1 MKTKKKIF
9 VKRKVAVQ
17 PFLILLV
24 MILTVIG
31 IIFFMFLE
39 YSKAEQE
46 KDANRFVGFESSPT
60 ESNGLGSNYTSV
72 NNEALY
78 GSESDVIEGVSTAT
92 PNENGETAIEA
103 AQNQLSDDTQENDA
117 YKVDT
122 LVPKTL
128 SVSDSYFEDALF
140 IGDSI
145 LRGFKSYVAP
155 YPDNVIADQNAGLDQ
170 IFLNK
175 DVYYTTPSVQTTLW
189 KAIDEV
195 LPDAEKIYVL
205 IGANGVPGYE
215 NEKNISFYED
225 LIVKL
230 KDRFP
235 DKVIYICALTPI
247 TKDLS
252 DLRTPDFTTEKVND
266 FNNKLFE
273 LCQTYNTYYL
283 QTDEDLKN
291 SSGYLMSEYDAGDGM
306 HLNKDGHTVLLEYF
320 KTHIVSAD
328 GIAQKLA

>member
-24 MILTVIG
+24 MILTVIA
-31 IIFFMFLE
+31 ILFFMFFE
-39 YSKAEQE
+39 YSKSEQE
-46 KDANRFVGFESSPT
+46 KDNNRFVGFESSPT

-78 GSESDVIEGVSTAT
+78 GSDSDVIEGVSTAT
-92 PNENGETAIEA
+92 TDDTETAIEA
-103 AQNQLSDDTQENDA
+103 AQNQLYDDSQENDA
-117 YKVDT
+117 YQVDT

-128 SVSDSYFEDALF
+128 SVSDSYFEDALL

-145 LRGFKSYVAP
+145 LKGFKSFVAP

-215 NEKNISFYED
+215 NEKNLSFYED

-230 KDRFP
+230 KEKFP

-247 TKDLS
+247 TKELS
-252 DLRTPDFTTEKVND
+252 DQRSPDFTTEKVND

-273 LCQTYNTYYL
+273 LCQTYNTYFL
-283 QTDEDLKN
+283 QTDENLKN

-306 HLNKDGHTVLLEYF
+306 HLNKDGHTTLLEYF

-328 GIAQKLA
+328 GIAQKVA

>member
-9 VKRKVAVQ
+9 VKRKIAIQ
-17 PFLILLV
+17 PFLILLI
-24 MILTVIG
+24 MILTVIA
-31 IIFFMFLE
+31 ILIFMFFE
-39 YSKAEQE
+39 YSKSEQE
-46 KDANRFVGFESSPT
+46 KDNNRFVGFESTPT
-60 ESNGLGSNYTSV
+60 EFNGLGSYDSTA
-72 NNEALY
+72 NNEALF
-78 GSESDVIEGVSTAT
+78 GSDSDVIEGVSTAT
-92 PNENGETAIEA
+92 PSEDGETAIEA
-103 AQNQLSDDTQENDA
+103 AQNQLSDDSQENDA

-128 SVSDSYFEDALF
+128 SVSDNYFEDALF

-145 LRGFKSYVAP
+145 LKGFKSFVAP
-155 YPDNVIADQNAGLDQ
+155 YPDNVVADQNAGLDQ

-195 LPDAEKIYVL
+195 LPEAEKIYVL

-215 NEKNISFYED
+215 NDKNISFYED

-230 KDRFP
+230 KEKFP

-247 TKDLS
+247 TKELS
-252 DLRTPDFTTEKVND
+252 DQRSPDFTTEKIND

-273 LCQTYNTYYL
+273 LCQTYNTYFL
-283 QTDEDLKN
+283 QTDENLKN
-291 SSGYLMSEYDAGDGM
+291 SSGNLLSEYDAGDGM
-306 HLNKDGHTVLLEYF
+306 HLNKDGHTALLDYF
-320 KTHIVSAD
+320 KNHIVSAD
-328 GIAQKLA
+328 GIAQKVA